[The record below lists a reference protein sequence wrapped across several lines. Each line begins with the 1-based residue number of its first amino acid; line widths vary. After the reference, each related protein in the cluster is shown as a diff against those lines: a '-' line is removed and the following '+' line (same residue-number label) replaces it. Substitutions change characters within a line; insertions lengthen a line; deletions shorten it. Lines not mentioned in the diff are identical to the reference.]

1 MMTPPP
7 QVATCCA
14 TSTARGSSNAGVL
27 VVNVVLR
34 LAEVRAASGAS
45 TRAAARPSAM
55 DRLSDDTVITIFKY
69 LKPRELE
76 SVASASRAL
85 SERDAVWHELAR
97 ELVGTRGG
105 GGRPSGRS
113 SARLRLSTRTS

>member
-1 MMTPPP
+1 
-7 QVATCCA
+7 
-14 TSTARGSSNAGVL
+14 
-27 VVNVVLR
+27 
-34 LAEVRAASGAS
+34 
-45 TRAAARPSAM
+45 M

-113 SARLRLSTRTS
+113 SARLPRRLRRSGWRLCKLKKTRRRLRRDVCWKKKRRRRDSRR